1 MNANSMEKIIY
12 DGKLLGYV
20 ISRDYQ
26 PKEEIEFLTPQDL
39 PQQAG
44 IMRHGAGY
52 VIKNHYHNSVHRD
65 VVGTPEAIIV
75 RSGRIKVLFFDD
87 AQNPVA
93 ERALGAGDMVFL
105 VSGGHG
111 FEFLEESV
119 ILEIKQGPYVNKE
132 QDKVQF

>member
-1 MNANSMEKIIY
+1 MEKIINN
-12 DGKLLGYV
+12 GRLLGYV
-20 ISRDYQ
+20 IKSDYS

-39 PQQAG
+39 PQQTG

-52 VIKNHYHNSVHRD
+52 VIKNHYHNPVHRD

-75 RSGRIKVLFFDD
+75 RSGKIRVLFFDD
-87 AQNPVA
+87 AQKPA
-93 ERALGAGDMVFL
+93 GESILSAGDMVFL

-119 ILEIKQGPYVNKE
+119 ILEIKQGPYVSKE